1 MVTDANLVT
10 NLKREGIS
18 IREIARR
25 TSIPKLTVLE
35 LLRRE
40 ERTRQQVRKAL
51 ELETARANIKRC
63 LDRGEVYQAR
73 DYALI
78 ALNRECVMPGDIAD
92 LLVEIVRCM
101 PVRR

>member
-1 MVTDANLVT
+1 MVMDASFVA
-10 NLKREGIS
+10 NLKREGLS
-18 IREIARR
+18 IREIGRR
-25 TSIPKLTVLE
+25 TGIPKSTVLE

-40 ERTRQQVRKAL
+40 DRAKQQDRKAL
-51 ELETARANIKRC
+51 ERETARANIKQC

-78 ALNRECVMPGDIAD
+78 ALNRESVVPGDIAD
-92 LLVEIVRCM
+92 LLVEIVRCT